1 MHKLYLQGKLFNS
14 FLSSWT
20 GQTINRNFWAKKG
33 IIFIFSNCIIIIPI
47 LKKTSF
53 ELILKKPTKRI
64 SLQFQN
70 FSMKY
75 LIF

>member
-33 IIFIFSNCIIIIPI
+33 IIFIFFKLYYYYYYSNSE
-47 LKKTSF
+47 KTSF
-53 ELILKKPTKRI
+53 DL
-64 SLQFQN
+64 N
-70 FSMKY
+70 F
-75 LIF
+75 F